1 LGIDDSKL
9 EEVVES
15 FETAGVRKN
24 KLKIKE
30 KEKTWKLLAKY
41 FAHGIAFS
49 LLFTI
54 LTIAWFFGLTILTVF
69 GAFIGFI
76 IGLGILMLIV
86 GGVNSFL
93 TSLLWFPVRTSLWS
107 LVGHGLVLFIA
118 LLIVDGIFVMIPSVV
133 FPRIVTTVI
142 TFIFGS
148 FLNGFVA
155 RNVAGWWRQEY
166 QEDIS
171 KAIESEWRDKNL

>member
-1 LGIDDSKL
+1 MGIDDSKL

-133 FPRIVTTVI
+133 FPGIVTTVI

>member
-1 LGIDDSKL
+1 LGIDNSKL

-15 FETAGVRKN
+15 FKTAGAKRD
-24 KLKIKE
+24 KLEIKE
-30 KEKTWKLLAKY
+30 KEKTWKILAKY
-41 FAHGIAFS
+41 FAHGIAFR

-54 LTIAWFFGLTILTVF
+54 LTLVGLFGFIVLTVL
-69 GAFIGFI
+69 GALTGFI

-86 GGVNSFL
+86 GGVNCFL
-93 TSLLWFPVRTSLWS
+93 TNLLWFPVKTSLWS
-107 LVGHGLVLFIA
+107 MVGQGLVLFIA
-118 LLIVDGIFVMIPSVV
+118 LLIVASIFVMIPSLV
-133 FPRIVTTVI
+133 FPGIVTTAI

-171 KAIESEWRDKNL
+171 QAIESEWRDKNL